1 MGQLKITFPM
11 EIDREA
17 TRQAVEERL
26 ESARIYKQLGF
37 IRRETKTTASYEL
50 REGGTT
56 NIISKAAENAAI
68 YNVDTEARLQQKQ
81 EQVEMAVSKLNRTER
96 QIIEKRFMEDDE
108 IFDYHVFNDLH
119 MSERK
124 YYRMKSSAIYK
135 LAFALRLEVY
145 VEPRDIGKQPSEIA

>member
-1 MGQLKITFPM
+1 MGQLTFPW

-37 IRRETKTTASYEL
+37 VRRETKVTASYEI
-50 REGGTT
+50 REGGAT
-56 NIISKAAENAAI
+56 NTVSKAAENTAI
-68 YNVDTEARLQQKQ
+68 YNVDTEARMKEQQ
-81 EQVEMAVSKLNRTER
+81 EQVDRAVSRLGRTER
-96 QIIEKRFMEDDE
+96 RIIEMRYMEDDE
-108 IFDYHVFNDLH
+108 IYDYHVFNDLH

-124 YYRMKSSAIYK
+124 YYRIKSSAIYK

-145 VEPRDIGKQPSEIA
+145 VEIRVDEQKDPAEIA